1 VTGWLLILAVLI
13 LGGVLSTL
21 GDRLGSRIGKARLSL
36 FRLRPRNTAVL
47 VTVLT
52 GSLIS
57 ALTLGLMVAVSE
69 RLRVGLFQL
78 DQLEARLS
86 NSRKALQTSGAQLA
100 RTENQL
106 HQAQGERKRAE
117 ADRRR
122 ADQGR
127 ATARGQLKQVE
138 ARAQQLRAALAPLQ
152 QRRKQLEA
160 ERDRLGR
167 DVKARDGELR
177 QLQERTARGQQE
189 LKQLEGKVL
198 ALRSGD
204 VVLSSA
210 QPLIVAQVAIPKPTV
225 AKQVVEDLLRQANL
239 RAFEQVLPGQKPDR
253 QLLLIPRSEVLK
265 VEQAI
270 GNGGSWVV
278 SILSAGNVLRGE
290 NQVLA
295 FTDVRPNQRVVNK
308 GQVLASVTLDPLELS
323 SDQVRARLNLLLAA
337 ARTEAMRQGSL
348 AGSIQF
354 DVEAFNELGRQL
366 SDRKVRRVV
375 VLQAVSLRDSDTA
388 DAVVVELRIANSGAT
403 EG

>member
-1 VTGWLLILAVLI
+1 MTGWLLILAVLI

-36 FRLRPRNTAVL
+36 FQLRPRKTAVL

-127 ATARGQLKQVE
+127 AMARGQLKQVE

-152 QRRKQLEA
+152 QRRRQLEA

-308 GQVLASVTLDPLELS
+308 GQVLASVTLDPLALS

-388 DAVVVELRIANSGAT
+388 DAVVVELRIANSGAN

>member
-388 DAVVVELRIANSGAT
+388 DAVVVELRIANSGAN

>member
-1 VTGWLLILAVLI
+1 MTGWLLILAVLI

-36 FRLRPRNTAVL
+36 FRLRPRKTAVL

-106 HQAQGERKRAE
+106 HQAQGERQRAE

-366 SDRKVRRVV
+366 SDRKVRRAV
-375 VLQAVSLRDSDTA
+375 VLQAVSQRDSDTA

>member
-1 VTGWLLILAVLI
+1 MTGWLLILAVLI

-36 FRLRPRNTAVL
+36 FQLRPRKTAVL
-47 VTVLT
+47 ITVLT

-86 NSRKALQTSGAQLA
+86 NSRKALQTSVGQLSK
-100 RTENQL
+100 TEVQL
-106 HQAQGERKRAE
+106 HLAQGERKRAE
-117 ADRRR
+117 ADRRK

-204 VVLSSA
+204 VVLSSG
-210 QPLIVAQVAIPKPTV
+210 QPLIVAQVAIPQPAV

-253 QLLLIPRSEVLK
+253 QLLLIPRSEVRK

-270 GNGGSWVV
+270 SNGGSWVV

-295 FTDVRPNQRVVNK
+295 FADVRPNQRVVNR
-308 GQVLASVTLDPLELS
+308 GQVLASVTLDPSES
-323 SDQVRARLNLLLAA
+323 SPDQVRARLNLLLAA

-354 DVEAFNELGRQL
+354 DVEAFNELGRSL
-366 SDRKVRRVV
+366 SDRKARRAV
-375 VLQAVSLRDSDTA
+375 VLQAISLRDSDTA
-388 DAVVVELRIANSGAT
+388 DAVVVELHIANSN
-403 EG
+403 EQ

>member
-36 FRLRPRNTAVL
+36 FRLRPRKTAVL

-388 DAVVVELRIANSGAT
+388 DAVVVELRIANSGAN